1 MTLASRV
8 VEAYLHHRAD
18 AVFVDGTGVGG
29 GVVDRLRQLRV
40 PCIDVQFGAK
50 SDNNFGAAESGI
62 MYANK
67 RAEIWGSTKE
77 WLAVG
82 AIPDIPDLVQGL
94 CAPEYGFKP
103 TGEILLESKDA
114 MRKRG
119 VSSPDLADALAL
131 TFAYPVVPK
140 LRHEDRADALVQS
153 EYDPLTQHETE
164 AA

>member
-1 MTLASRV
+1 MTLAAKAA
-8 VEAYLHHRAD
+8 EAYLSHRAD
-18 AVFVDGTGVGG
+18 GIFVDGGGVGG

-40 PCIDVQFGAK
+40 PVIEVQFGGK
-50 SDNNFGAAESGI
+50 SDNNFGSSESGI
-62 MYANK
+62 QYANK
-67 RAEIWGSTKE
+67 RAEIWGSCKE

-82 AIPDIPDLVQGL
+82 AIPDIPDLISGL
-94 CAPEYGFKP
+94 TAPEYGFKP
-103 TGEILLESKDA
+103 TGELLLEAKDS

-119 VSSPDLADALAL
+119 VGSPDLADALAL

-140 LRHEDRADALVQS
+140 LRHEDRADKLIET